1 MLRIALFLLTNL
13 AIMLVLG
20 VVVNLLGVSHFISHG
35 QMNLQQLFVYCAVFG
50 FAGSFISLFLSKFMA
65 KRSMGVELVTN
76 PRNADE
82 QWLVNTVTE
91 LAQKAG
97 IKTPEI
103 GIFPAQESNAF
114 ATGWNRN
121 AALVA
126 VSLGLLQR
134 FERDEVRAVLAH
146 EIGHVANGDMV
157 TLSLIQG
164 VVNTFVMFFARIIGF
179 IVDKALQGNNERE
192 NNSMGWGYYIATF
205 VAEMVLGILAS
216 MLVAAF
222 SRYREFRADEAGAN
236 LADRNAMIRA
246 LQRLQVESGHVES
259 VMPASMQAFA
269 ISGGIGRFFASHP
282 PLDVR
287 IQALRDG
294 ANSPESL
301 RRSLS

>member
-1 MLRIALFLLTNL
+1 MQRIMLFLLTNL
-13 AIMLVLG
+13 AIMVVASIVLNVLG
-20 VVVNLLGVSHFISHG
+20 VGRFISNG
-35 QMNLQQLFVYCAVFG
+35 QMNLQSLLIFCAVFG
-50 FAGSFISLFLSKFMA
+50 FTGSFISLLISKWMA
-65 KRSMGVELVTN
+65 KRSMHVELLET

-91 LAQKAG
+91 LAAKAG

-126 VSLGLLQR
+126 VSIGMLQR

-146 EIGHVANGDMV
+146 EIGHVANGDMI

-179 IVDKALQGNNERE
+179 VVDKALQGNSER
-192 NNSMGWGYYIATF
+192 SGTGIGFYIATF
-205 VAEMVLGILAS
+205 VAEMVLGVLAT
-216 MLVAAF
+216 MIVAAF

-236 LADRNAMIRA
+236 LGDRNAMIRA
-246 LQRLQVESGHVES
+246 LQRLQVESGQS
-259 VMPASMQAFA
+259 PSAMPASMQAFA
-269 ISGGIGRFFASHP
+269 ISGGIGRFFATHP
-282 PLDVR
+282 PLEVR

-294 ANSPESL
+294 ANSPEAL
-301 RRSLS
+301 QKSLS

>member
-1 MLRIALFLLTNL
+1 MLRIGLFLLTNL
-13 AIMLVLG
+13 AIMLVASIVL
-20 VVVNLLGVSHFISHG
+20 NLLGVGHFISNG
-35 QMNLQQLFVYCAVFG
+35 QMNLQSLLIFCAVFG
-50 FAGSFISLFLSKFMA
+50 FTGSFISLFLSKFMA
-65 KRSMGVELVTN
+65 KRTMGVELVET

-82 QWLVNTVTE
+82 QWLVATVTE

-121 AALVA
+121 DALVA

-179 IVDKALQGNNERE
+179 VVDKALQGNNER
-192 NNSMGWGYYIATF
+192 SSGMGIGYYIATF
-205 VAEMVLGILAS
+205 VAEMILGFLAS

-236 LADRNAMIRA
+236 LADRNSMIRA
-246 LQRLQVESGHVES
+246 LQRLQVEAGQGES
-259 VMPASMQAFA
+259 ALPASMQAFA

-282 PLDVR
+282 PLEVR
-287 IQALRDG
+287 IQALRNG
-294 ANSPESL
+294 KNTPESF
-301 RRSLS
+301 RSSVSQ

>member
-1 MLRIALFLLTNL
+1 MLRIGLFLLTNL
-13 AIMLVLG
+13 AIMIVAG
-20 VVVNLLGVSHFISHG
+20 VVMSLLGLNRQFAGSQLDLPS
-35 QMNLQQLFVYCAVFG
+35 LFVFCAIFG
-50 FAGSFISLFLSKFMA
+50 FAGSFISLALSKFMA
-65 KRSMGVELVTN
+65 KRAMKVQLIEQ

-82 QWLVNTVTE
+82 KWLVDTVTE

-134 FERDEVRAVLAH
+134 FERDEVKAVLAH

-179 IVDKALQGNNERE
+179 FVDKVLLKNE
-192 NNSMGWGYYIATF
+192 NSRGIGFYVATM
-205 VAEMVLGILAS
+205 VAEVVLGILAS
-216 MLVAAF
+216 MIVAAF
-222 SRYREFRADEAGAN
+222 SRYREYRADQAGAKF
-236 LADRNAMIRA
+236 ADRNSMIRA
-246 LQRLQVESGHVES
+246 LQRLQAEMNAGVESPL
-259 VMPASMQAFA
+259 PASMKAFG
-269 ISGGIGRFFASHP
+269 ISGGVRNLFASHP
-282 PLDVR
+282 PLSAR
-287 IQALRDG
+287 IQALSEH
-294 ANSPESL
+294 A
-301 RRSLS
+301 